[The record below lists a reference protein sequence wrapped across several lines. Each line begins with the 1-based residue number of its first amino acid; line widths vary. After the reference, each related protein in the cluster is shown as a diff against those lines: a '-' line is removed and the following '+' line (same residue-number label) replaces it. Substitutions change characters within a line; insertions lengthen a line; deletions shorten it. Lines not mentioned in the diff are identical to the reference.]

1 MPVSSDCG
9 VHAFVVTLGTPS
21 KTITCWTS
29 KNSLKGACGNF
40 KGWLHQDATNLVFSQ
55 SLNKH
60 DYLEISWSVSSGHL
74 YGWRFKHIKAN
85 TVWTRF
91 EQWETK
97 DILVPDRRGRWP
109 WWSRAQRWTRSSWRE
124 EWNVWSPGKKWTAGW
139 KRVPT
144 TWIWKPLLQPRRRIS
159 LNGFFI
165 KNIKLA
171 SSF

>member
-55 SLNKH
+55 PLNKH

-124 EWNVWSPGKKWTAGW
+124 EWNVWSPEKNEQRLKKSCDNMDLRTPFA
-139 KRVPT
+139 T
-144 TWIWKPLLQPRRRIS
+144 SQTHFTEWIFHQKY
-159 LNGFFI
+159 
-165 KNIKLA
+165 
-171 SSF
+171 